1 MPTIKFTA
9 ALSRFFPGLRTI
21 TTEGQTIAA
30 VLKATEK
37 QYPRLLDYIV
47 DESGQLRQHVNIY
60 IGDNLIE
67 DRIGLQDKVKASDE
81 IYIMQALSG
90 G

>member
-21 TTEGQTIAA
+21 TAEGQTIAS

-37 QYPRLLDYIV
+37 QYPGLLDYIV
-47 DESGQLRQHVNIY
+47 DESGELRQHVNIY
-60 IGDNLIE
+60 IGDDLIK
-67 DRIGLQDKVKASDE
+67 DRIGLQDRVKTTDE